1 MIDHPA
7 ERPNPERAV
16 PEPPGPE
23 RAETARLEFITT
35 VIGETDPT
43 LQRQQKP
50 GTPSPALLERPS
62 IPMTVFAQDPTV
74 PLLARIPVPAQ
85 RLQAGPRGYRFH
97 VVDLD
102 IGRRTAAAATVL
114 HDRDHPW
121 AFSDRWANAD
131 PATLASDVD
140 FRAQNVFAVAAHT
153 LALFERHL
161 GRPIGWQSGR
171 PQLFLV
177 PQARP
182 EANAF
187 YSREHNAVFFGWV
200 PGDDQGAEVHTALS
214 YDIVAHEVTHAILD
228 GLRPRYLTSGL
239 ADEIA
244 FHEALADLVALLSVF
259 TLPTVAQSLLLSD
272 PDLARETK
280 AGVRLVF
287 RGDPAECLKRSP
299 LVRLAEQMG
308 AREPLSTDPE
318 RQDSA
323 QALRASVL
331 LTPDPGWV
339 RDPAYDRP
347 HRRAEILVAAFMQSL
362 VQMWAGRLTAFDA
375 AGGMDPERVAEE
387 GVRAAQHLLG
397 MLLRS
402 LDYLPP
408 IELEFADVIDSV
420 LTADRRLAPGDEH
433 HYRDTLLAA
442 FDAFG
447 ITPPPH
453 HIVDDDTI
461 LTDSDAAVLEQLT
474 AVFPPDL
481 DAIPTSRLRYEHL
494 NLGALSNSPEEV
506 FQFIWNNAARLAI
519 DVRVETCVE
528 RVITSTRVGPD
539 GLVVTEIMADYVQ
552 SMRGPVADLPDGLDR
567 PHGVDPQ
574 DVVELMGGGV
584 LVFDQFGRFRL
595 HQRKPLTDLTRQ
607 QRRLTHVAGV
617 SRGADGGVA
626 ESARGVVAALHEQ
639 RARPG
644 RRS

>member
-1 MIDHPA
+1 MIDHTA
-7 ERPNPERAV
+7 ERPAPER
-16 PEPPGPE
+16 G
-23 RAETARLEFITT
+23 ETARLEFITT
-35 VIGETDPT
+35 VIGEADPT
-43 LQRQQKP
+43 LEPQQEP
-50 GTPSPALLERPS
+50 GTPSPALLQRSS

-102 IGRRTAAAATVL
+102 IGRRTARPATVL

-121 AFSDRWANAD
+121 AYSDRWANAD
-131 PATLASDVD
+131 PATLAANDD

-161 GRPIGWQSGR
+161 GRPIGWHSGQ

-177 PQARP
+177 PQARV

-187 YSREHNAVFFGWV
+187 YSREHNAVFFGWM
-200 PGDDQGAEVHTALS
+200 PGNDERPEVHTALS

-239 ADEIA
+239 ADELA

-259 TLPTVAQSLLLSD
+259 TLPGVAESLLRSD
-272 PDLARETK
+272 PDLVRETG

-287 RGDPAECLKRSP
+287 QGDPAECLKRSP

-308 AREPLSTDPE
+308 ARESPSADRE
-318 RQDSA
+318 QQNSA

-339 RDPAYDRP
+339 RDPAYATP

-362 VQMWAGRLTAFDA
+362 VRMWAGRLTAFDA
-375 AGGMDPERVAEE
+375 ADGMDPERVAEE

-408 IELEFADVIDSV
+408 IELEFADVIDSI
-420 LTADRRLAPGDEH
+420 LTADRRLAPEDEH

-447 ITPPPH
+447 ITPPQH
-453 HIVDDDTI
+453 HIADDDGI
-461 LTDSDAAVLEQLT
+461 LTDSDADVLEQLT
-474 AVFPPDL
+474 AVFPPDP
-481 DAIPTSRLRYEHL
+481 DAISTPRLRYEHL

-519 DVRVETCVE
+519 DVRFTTCVE

-552 SMRGPVADLPDGLDR
+552 SLRGPVADLPDGLDR
-567 PHGVDPQ
+567 PQGVDPQ

-607 QRRLTHVAGV
+607 NRRLTHVAGV
-617 SRGADGGVA
+617 RGGVDPGVTD
-626 ESARGVVAALHEQ
+626 SPRGGISALHEQ